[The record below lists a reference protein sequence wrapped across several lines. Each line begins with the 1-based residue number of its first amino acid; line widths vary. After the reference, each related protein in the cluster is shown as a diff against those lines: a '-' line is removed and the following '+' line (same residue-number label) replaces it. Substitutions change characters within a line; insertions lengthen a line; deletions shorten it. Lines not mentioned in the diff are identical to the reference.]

1 MNNSYSENQVSIRTA
16 DKIVNRVRVWQ
27 ANQGRTNERAAR
39 EVKLDA
45 SAELYQEIRTHIRS
59 LDVPVADRFTL
70 LTQVKKLVELAN
82 L

>member
-1 MNNSYSENQVSIRTA
+1 MDSYSENQVYIRTA

-27 ANQGRTNERAAR
+27 ANQGRANERAAR

-45 SAELYQEIRTHIRS
+45 SAELYQEIRNHIRS
-59 LDVPVADRFTL
+59 LDVPVVDRFAL